1 MLGDGRMLPMT
12 LNRADPFAG
21 GILTLAVVSGL
32 LTSTLIVALTLV
44 HL

>member
-1 MLGDGRMLPMT
+1 MIPMS
-12 LNRADPFAG
+12 LNRVDPFAG
-21 GILTLAVVSGL
+21 TILTLAVVSGL

>member
-1 MLGDGRMLPMT
+1 MLPMT
-12 LNRADPFAG
+12 LNRADPVAG
-21 GILTLAVVSGL
+21 IVLTLGVVSGL

>member
-1 MLGDGRMLPMT
+1 MIPMT
-12 LNRADPFAG
+12 LNRADPCAG
-21 GILTLAVVSGL
+21 SILTLAVVSGL

>member
-1 MLGDGRMLPMT
+1 MIPAT

-21 GILTLAVVSGL
+21 SVLTLAVVSGL

>member
-1 MLGDGRMLPMT
+1 MIPMS

-21 GILTLAVVSGL
+21 SILMLAVVSGL

>member
-1 MLGDGRMLPMT
+1 MIPMT
-12 LNRADPFAG
+12 LNRADPVAG

-32 LTSTLIVALTLV
+32 LTSTVIVALTIV